1 MYCLFRLDKIARK
14 FARKVVEFSTAT
26 FGILSDIILEIT
38 EDYGNFRID
47 KKNEYSNRSIERNVC
62 WVSRD
67 QGKLNIAI
75 EVLKEMS
82 VEIPETK
89 EFIDEKIEQKCS
101 KENISIE
108 EVIFFSLTRQDFF
121 AKIAFQ

>member
-14 FARKVVEFSTAT
+14 FARKVAEFSTAT

-47 KKNEYSNRSIERNVC
+47 KKIEYNNRSIERNVC
-62 WVSRD
+62 WVSTD

-75 EVLKEMS
+75 KVLKEMS

-108 EVIFFSLTRQDFF
+108 VIFFSMTRQDFF
-121 AKIAFQ
+121 AKITFQ

>member
-47 KKNEYSNRSIERNVC
+47 KKIEYSNRSIERNVC
-62 WVSRD
+62 
-67 QGKLNIAI
+67 
-75 EVLKEMS
+75 
-82 VEIPETK
+82 
-89 EFIDEKIEQKCS
+89 
-101 KENISIE
+101 
-108 EVIFFSLTRQDFF
+108 
-121 AKIAFQ
+121 